1 MGTKY
6 ATVALSGYNSSPPPD
21 DGTQTASNLVT
32 WAGQKSKLTDPIK
45 TQVAAI
51 DAALVLALNTSSRAV
66 TATDSVLASDHL
78 KTLQCSG
85 TFTESLLDASTA
97 GAGFQVYIKNVGT
110 GVITVDRTTATD
122 TIDAVSSAVTLYT
135 LESALFVVNA
145 AANGYN
151 RLVGGSTPD
160 TSPIVHGATDKTKRV
175 RIEVDGL
182 TAGQT
187 RTITMPDEDV
197 TLAAATTS
205 ARGTVQLAT
214 TAEVQT
220 GTDAAKAVTVAAL
233 QNGKAVNGTPQL
245 TTSGTAFDFTIPSWA
260 KQVTLTL
267 TDVSLSGTDNLL
279 VQLGDAGGI
288 ENTNYVGCAISANN
302 TSILGTTSLSS
313 GFIIGAG
320 GGGASISGA
329 VTLNLHN
336 PATFTWA
343 ATGVCGNSAG
353 SVVTWFGGYKATSQ
367 AMTTVRLTRTG
378 TDTFD
383 AGGVNVLYT

>member
-1 MGTKY
+1 MANISASFSDFSSTAASNQPDQADS
-6 ATVALSGYNSSPPPD
+6 ATVGADLRQLTATLKSVLEPLSTVAGTNTITAACTGLTAYYSGAYEFTPANTNTGATTLNINSIGAKNIFWNGAACVGGELRQNIPVRLVY
-21 DGTQTASNLVT
+21 DGTQFHV
-32 WAGQKSKLTDPIK
+32 I
-45 TQVAAI
+45 
-51 DAALVLALNTSSRAV
+51 SSGFNAPFLDTHPV
-66 TATDSVLASDHL
+66 VQGSADS
-78 KTLQCSG
+78 
-85 TFTESLLDASTA
+85 
-97 GAGFQVYIKNVGT
+97 
-110 GVITVDRTTATD
+110 
-122 TIDAVSSAVTLYT
+122 
-135 LESALFVVNA
+135 
-145 AANGYN
+145 
-151 RLVGGSTPD
+151 
-160 TSPIVHGATDKTKRV
+160 TKKV
-175 RIEVDGL
+175 RIEADGL